1 MCLQRAE
8 KVTEKKEGLRK
19 ETMKAF
25 ILKMNRTLF
34 ELETGILIF
43 GIFCQLCLLSFAK
56 RGQYSAGLWIGILTA
71 AFAAFHMWRGLDRG
85 LDLGEK
91 GAVSY
96 LSRQNIIRYLVI
108 VLVLIL
114 TAVSGVA
121 NPLTAFLGI
130 MGLKVSAYM
139 QPFTKRISKILYGE
153 ELLPE
158 IIIEE
163 PADEQ
168 ETRR

>member
-1 MCLQRAE
+1 
-8 KVTEKKEGLRK
+8 
-19 ETMKAF
+19 MKAF

>member
-1 MCLQRAE
+1 
-8 KVTEKKEGLRK
+8 
-19 ETMKAF
+19 MKAF

-43 GIFCQLCLLSFAK
+43 GIFCQICLLPF
-56 RGQYSAGLWIGILTA
+56 GQRAYWSAGLWVGILTA

-85 LDLGEK
+85 LDLCEK
-91 GAVSY
+91 EAVSY

-108 VLVLIL
+108 VLVMIL
-114 TAVSGVA
+114 TAASGKA

-139 QPFTKRISKILYGE
+139 QPLTKRISKLLYGE
-153 ELLPE
+153 EILPE
-158 IIIEE
+158 IITEE
-163 PADEQ
+163 PAKEQ
-168 ETRR
+168 EIRR

>member
-1 MCLQRAE
+1 
-8 KVTEKKEGLRK
+8 
-19 ETMKAF
+19 MKTR

-43 GIFCQLCLLSFAK
+43 GIFCQLCLLPF
-56 RGQYSAGLWIGILTA
+56 GQRAYLSAGLWVGILTA

-91 GAVSY
+91 EAVTY
-96 LSRQNIIRYLVI
+96 FSRQNIIRYLVI

-114 TAVSGVA
+114 ATVSGVA

-139 QPFTKRISKILYGE
+139 QPFTKKISKLLYGE
-153 ELLPE
+153 EILPE
-158 IIIEE
+158 IIVEE
-163 PADEQ
+163 PVDEQ

>member
-1 MCLQRAE
+1 
-8 KVTEKKEGLRK
+8 
-19 ETMKAF
+19 MKTR

-43 GIFCQLCLLSFAK
+43 GILCQLCLLPF
-56 RGQYSAGLWIGILTA
+56 GQRAYLSAGLWVGILTA

-91 GAVSY
+91 EAVTY
-96 LSRQNIIRYLVI
+96 FSRQNIIRYLVI

-114 TAVSGVA
+114 ATVSGVA

-139 QPFTKRISKILYGE
+139 QPFTKKISKLLYGE
-153 ELLPE
+153 EILPE
-158 IIIEE
+158 IIVEE
-163 PADEQ
+163 PVDEQ